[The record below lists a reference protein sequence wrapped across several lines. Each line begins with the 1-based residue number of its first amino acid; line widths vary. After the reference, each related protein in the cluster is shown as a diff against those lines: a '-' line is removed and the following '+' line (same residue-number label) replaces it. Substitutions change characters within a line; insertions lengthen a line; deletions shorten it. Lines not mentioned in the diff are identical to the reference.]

1 MKFDL
6 GKVSLTVQEIV
17 GLVQIGFTTLD
28 AIKTHVAEGRVS
40 VPADL
45 TADEVVA
52 RVKDAQAAVLALGDA
67 AAADVAAQHAGDQ
80 VNS

>member
-1 MKFDL
+1 VNLAKL
-6 GKVSLTVQEIV
+6 SLTVQQVV
-17 GLVQIGFTTLD
+17 GLVQIGLTTIE
-28 AIKTHVAEGRVS
+28 AIRTHVAEGRVS

-67 AAADVAAQHAGDQ
+67 AAADVAAQHAGDPAQ
-80 VNS
+80 G